1 MDDVLPPADVPAPDY
16 IENADSL
23 PDDGTF
29 TVIAG
34 SRSATDEFSDA
45 ALQDRIT
52 STVTAAGI
60 NPAVVI
66 SGTANGVDEAGEAW
80 AAERDIPTACFPAP
94 WNDTDRDGALVR
106 DGKYGTYD
114 ALAGP
119 RRNRWMANY
128 AVQNGDRGILIAIL
142 VYDENG
148 DPSSGTS
155 DMIDLC
161 RTVLGDENIFVSPAG
176 NYDGNISSDLE
187 PVTVRP

>member
-1 MDDVLPPADVPAPDY
+1 MDDILPPSSVPEPEY
-16 IENADSL
+16 VKNADNT

-34 SRSATDEFSDA
+34 SRSATDEFTDS

-52 STVTAAGI
+52 SIVTDAGI
-60 NPAVVI
+60 TPAVVI

-80 AAERDIPTACFPAP
+80 AAERGTPVACFPAP
-94 WNDTDRDGALVR
+94 WDDTDRDGAVVR
-106 DGKYGTYD
+106 EGAYGTYD

-128 AVQNGDRGILIAIL
+128 AAQNGDRGVLIAIL

-155 DMIDLC
+155 DMIDLS
-161 RTVLGDENIFVSPAG
+161 RTVLGDENVFVSPAG
-176 NYDGNISSDLE
+176 NYDGHISDDLE
-187 PVTVRP
+187 PVVIRP